1 MAPAEP
7 DPRIG
12 HVVDGRYRIIERLA
26 QGGMGVVYRAE
37 RVPVGKP
44 VAIKFLHSVYAEDA
58 PSVARFER
66 ETRVLSK
73 LAHPNCVS
81 VIDFGLDD
89 APYLVMDFAGGV
101 TLRSLIDR
109 GPLPLTD
116 VAAILRQVLAAL
128 AHAHAHGIIH
138 RDIKPANIMISDE
151 IGTGRHVRLLDF
163 GLARLASS
171 SSVTQSSVAIGT
183 PSYMAP
189 EQTLGG
195 EVDARTDLYQVGV
208 VLFEMLTGERLF
220 VAEDTH
226 ALLEMHRTARV
237 PRLSEVTPRL
247 ETKPGL
253 DELVQRALA
262 KAPAQRFQSAMEMA
276 EALEEVMSGR
286 WRRPRTPRRWALAL
300 ALLVLAAGAG
310 YAALSIWRAQEAATA
325 PQAAQDAPASDAGA
339 LAAGPQPDALS
350 ASAGAPAPQVDPP
363 PDAAT
368 ATATDAALD
377 AMVATTADA
386 MATTPDAPSDAGTG
400 ADAGALA
407 ATDAATGAASDDA
420 EEAVAAADPA
430 ADEQTSDDSD
440 GQSGSQSSSQSSQ
453 SPTKPPPAVPLAKTL
468 PAVQALIKKGERE
481 AAISSVHAMWRRTP
495 KDARLP
501 YLLGNLYFDKR
512 WWTIGMQYYH
522 AAIARSP
529 AYKGN
534 ATLIRNVISAIGNS
548 KTRGKATY
556 LLTKTIGAGAK
567 GYVRTAARSHA
578 DPSVR
583 KAAQDLLKRW

>member
-58 PSVARFER
+58 SSVARFER

-101 TLRSLIDR
+101 TLRSLIDS

-116 VAAILRQVLAAL
+116 VASILRQVLAAL

-237 PRLSEVTPRL
+237 PRPSEVAPRL

-262 KAPAQRFQSAMEMA
+262 KAPAQRFQTAMEMA

-286 WRRPRTPRRWALAL
+286 WRRPRKPRRWALTL

-310 YAALSIWRAQEAATA
+310 YAALSVWRAQSAPTAPLAAHDAQASALASSADGAAALGDARAPDDATAATVPDAVPDAA
-325 PQAAQDAPASDAGA
+325 PAGDAAAAPADASDATVA
-339 LAAGPQPDALS
+339 MIDA
-350 ASAGAPAPQVDPP
+350 
-363 PDAAT
+363 
-368 ATATDAALD
+368 
-377 AMVATTADA
+377 
-386 MATTPDAPSDAGTG
+386 G
-400 ADAGALA
+400 ADASSADAGLA
-407 ATDAATGAASDDA
+407 ATDAATSTGAPSESP
-420 EEAVAAADPA
+420 EEEVAAADPS
-430 ADEQTSDDSD
+430 ADEKTSDESD
-440 GQSGSQSSSQSSQ
+440 EPSE
-453 SPTKPPPAVPLAKTL
+453 PKPPPRPAVPLAKTL

-529 AYKGN
+529 AYKN
-534 ATLIRNVISAIGNS
+534 NPTLIRNVISAIGLP
-548 KTRGKATY
+548 KTRGKATF

-567 GYVRTAARSHA
+567 GYVRTASRTHA